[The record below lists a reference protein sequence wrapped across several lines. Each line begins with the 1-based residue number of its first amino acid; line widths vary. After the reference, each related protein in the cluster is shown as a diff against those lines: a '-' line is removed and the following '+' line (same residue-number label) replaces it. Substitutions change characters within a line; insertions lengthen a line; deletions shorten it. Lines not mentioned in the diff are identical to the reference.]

1 MDSTTYKHLALN
13 LDSDIIELSKHKP
26 RRNNMTTITKQQA
39 AKMIADYDENNF
51 FSVKFI
57 KRTNNEVRTMV
68 CRKGVKKFTKGGTL
82 SFSPKE
88 KNLVCV
94 WDTQVEDQ
102 TKAYRMIALENIL
115 EVKIGGFEYTVVG

>member
-1 MDSTTYKHLALN
+1 
-13 LDSDIIELSKHKP
+13 
-26 RRNNMTTITKQQA
+26 
-39 AKMIADYDENNF
+39 
-51 FSVKFI
+51 
-57 KRTNNEVRTMV
+57 MV

-82 SFSPKE
+82 AYSPKE
-88 KNLVCV
+88 RNLVCV